1 MKNIKVFAITACILL
16 GVVIFKQITKKVVRE
31 NAIDFALQGKESS
44 VQANSVISKV
54 DTAIT
59 QQLWFTNTQ
68 HGLAFETPKAIK
80 EEQMQIPQGTE
91 EYFSAVYSYSFKD
104 SDFLLNYSVMDSH
117 FKTYDTKAGLEGA
130 VKNFINT
137 ADGSDVKLVFKKI
150 QDKNCHTCSGD
161 LMFKGV
167 KMTVQG
173 YSLFKKG
180 RIFIL
185 IASGQDN
192 ELVRKKI
199 DRVIG
204 SIRTKT

>member
-1 MKNIKVFAITACILL
+1 MKNIKGFAITACILL
-16 GVVIFKQITKKVVRE
+16 GVVIFKQITKKSVRE
-31 NAIDFALQGKESS
+31 SVVDAALQGKDSS
-44 VQANSVISKV
+44 GQSNPSKSSV

-80 EEQMQIPQGTE
+80 EEQMPIPQGTE

-104 SDFLLNYSVMDSH
+104 NDFLLNYSVMDSY

-137 ADGSDVKLVFKKI
+137 ANGSDLKLAFKKVK
-150 QDKNCHTCSGD
+150 DMNCHTCSGE
-161 LMFKGV
+161 LTFKGV

-173 YSLFKKG
+173 YSLFKEG
-180 RIFIL
+180 RIFML
-185 IASGQDN
+185 VATGQDG

-199 DRVIG
+199 NRVFG
-204 SIRTKT
+204 SIRTIA